1 MATSATTIKST
12 PIAGRVTGVPGPP
25 AATVASHATAAECS
39 AKVTTDSHVA
49 KYGRQSCGRDPAH
62 THYLLRC
69 LSFLP
74 LEDAVLFR
82 LAAEENFKMRKTL
95 LAVAAIAGTMSSAAY
110 AADREI
116 KVDDRLDASA
126 DTLVDMM
133 HAADKGIPQD
143 LMNKAH
149 CVVVVPGM
157 KKAGFIFGA
166 KYGRGFATCRRS
178 GGSGWSAPA
187 AMRVEGGSVGF
198 QIGASE
204 TDVVLLVMN
213 DGGMKHLLSDKFTI
227 GGEATAAAGPIGR
240 DTTAQTDAMLN
251 AEMLSYSRSRG
262 LFAGISLEGA
272 TLRPDEETNREL
284 YGRNATNREIL
295 TGDFKTPAVAEKFK
309 HALNRESA
317 SR

>member
-1 MATSATTIKST
+1 MRMNLRH
-12 PIAGRVTGVPGPP
+12 PIWVLAI
-25 AATVASHATAAECS
+25 ASSVSTAA
-39 AKVTTDSHVA
+39 
-49 KYGRQSCGRDPAH
+49 
-62 THYLLRC
+62 
-69 LSFLP
+69 F
-74 LEDAVLFR
+74 
-82 LAAEENFKMRKTL
+82 
-95 LAVAAIAGTMSSAAY
+95 

-126 DTLVDMM
+126 DTLTDMM
-133 HAADKGIPQD
+133 RASDKGIPHD
-143 LMNKAH
+143 LLDKAH

-166 KYGRGFATCRRS
+166 KYGRGFAVCRR

-187 AMRVEGGSVGF
+187 SMRVEGGSVGF

-213 DGGMKHLLSDKFTI
+213 DGGMKHLLSNKFTI
-227 GGEATAAAGPIGR
+227 GGEATAAAGPVGR
-240 DTTAQTDAMLN
+240 DASAQTDAMMH

-284 YGRNATNREIL
+284 YGRDTTNREIL
-295 TGDFKTPAVAEKFK
+295 TGDVNTPAVAGKFE
-309 HALNRESA
+309 HALNRESPQR

>member
-1 MATSATTIKST
+1 MRMNLRY
-12 PIAGRVTGVPGPP
+12 PIWVLAI
-25 AATVASHATAAECS
+25 ASSVSTAA
-39 AKVTTDSHVA
+39 
-49 KYGRQSCGRDPAH
+49 
-62 THYLLRC
+62 L
-69 LSFLP
+69 
-74 LEDAVLFR
+74 
-82 LAAEENFKMRKTL
+82 
-95 LAVAAIAGTMSSAAY
+95 

-126 DTLVDMM
+126 DTLIDMM
-133 HAADKGIPQD
+133 GASDKGIPHD
-143 LMNKAH
+143 LLDKAH

-166 KYGRGFATCRRS
+166 KYGRGFATCRRP

-213 DGGMKHLLSDKFTI
+213 EGGMKHLLSDKFTI

-240 DTTAQTDAMLN
+240 EATAQTDAMMH

-262 LFAGISLEGA
+262 LFAGLSLEGA
-272 TLRPDEETNREL
+272 TLRPDGETNREL
-284 YGRNATNREIL
+284 YGHDSTNREIL
-295 TGDFKTPAVAEKFK
+295 TGDSKTPAAAAKFEM
-309 HALNRESA
+309 ALNRDSSER
-317 SR
+317 SRN